1 MGGLPWEPFRELQ
14 REMDRLFESID
25 PFTAVRSY
33 RTYPPINV
41 YDAVDRYILCV
52 RLPGLGPDDVELEMA
67 GDTLTLRGERTKT
80 EGIKE
85 DSFRRQ
91 ERPVGRWS
99 RTITLPDRVDNTQVG
114 ASFAQGV
121 LTVTIPKSESAKPR
135 QIVVTAS

>member
-1 MGGLPWEPFRELQ
+1 
-14 REMDRLFESID
+14 MDRLFESID

-33 RTYPPINV
+33 RTHPPINV
-41 YDAVDRYILCV
+41 YDVGDRYVLCV
-52 RLPGLGPDDVELEMA
+52 RLPGLGPDDVELTMT
-67 GDTLTLRGERTKT
+67 GDTLTLRGERKKT